1 MNSEPYLNC
10 RAKCNIRRH
19 RRKPEQET
27 ISHNRLFFYDRR
39 IYVHRDASHSVFCF
53 LFAVNPLLTS
63 INSTTILVNGARA
76 KVIPWLGVSYSNK
89 NKPAQLSAITL
100 QKKKKER
107 EKERKKKKEKKKK
120 RKERKRKTV
129 TYTCTYTAT
138 YCADSK
144 LQNRQTKKTTSTT
157 RSSHFFF
164 AKAHHNT
171 FPVGARKGNTS
182 PLPSFNLRSVVWWFL
197 FLFYILSFFSESYHV
212 SRSREKGLSA
222 WAC

>member
-1 MNSEPYLNC
+1 MNSEPYLNW
-10 RAKCNIRRH
+10 AKCNIRRH

-100 QKKKKER
+100 QKKKRER
-107 EKERKKKKEKKKK
+107 QRKKKEKRKKEKKK
-120 RKERKRKTV
+120 RKKKKNSNIYVYIYSNVLCRLKTAKSGNQKNYFDDKV
-129 TYTCTYTAT
+129 Q
-138 YCADSK
+138 S
-144 LQNRQTKKTTSTT
+144 
-157 RSSHFFF
+157 FFF

-182 PLPSFNLRSVVWWFL
+182 PLPSLNLRSVV
-197 FLFYILSFFSESYHV
+197 
-212 SRSREKGLSA
+212 
-222 WAC
+222 

>member
-1 MNSEPYLNC
+1 MNSEPYLNW
-10 RAKCNIRRH
+10 AKCNIRRH

-100 QKKKKER
+100 QQQKKRETKKEKR
-107 EKERKKKKEKKKK
+107 KKKK
-120 RKERKRKTV
+120 RKKKKRKKKKNSNIYV
-129 TYTCTYTAT
+129 SYTAT

-144 LQNRQTKKTTSTT
+144 LQNLETKKTTSTT

-182 PLPSFNLRSVVWWFL
+182 PLPSLNLRSVVWWFL

>member
-1 MNSEPYLNC
+1 MNSEPYLNW
-10 RAKCNIRRH
+10 AKCNIRRH
-19 RRKPEQET
+19 RQKPEQET

-107 EKERKKKKEKKKK
+107 ERKKERKKKKEKKEKK

-138 YCADSK
+138 YYADSK
-144 LQNRQTKKTTSTT
+144 LQNLETIKTTSTT
-157 RSSHFFF
+157 RFSLFFCQ
-164 AKAHHNT
+164 
-171 FPVGARKGNTS
+171 S
-182 PLPSFNLRSVVWWFL
+182 PS
-197 FLFYILSFFSESYHV
+197 
-212 SRSREKGLSA
+212 
-222 WAC
+222 